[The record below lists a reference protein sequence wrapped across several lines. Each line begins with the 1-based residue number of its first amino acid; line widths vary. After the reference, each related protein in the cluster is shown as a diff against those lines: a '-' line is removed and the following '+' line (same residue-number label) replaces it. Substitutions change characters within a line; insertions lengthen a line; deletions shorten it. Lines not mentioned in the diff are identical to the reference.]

1 MAGGILALVLSTSIT
16 TLQRALLNLDSARC
30 LETASRIMQCEL
42 EKERLLS
49 WTQVTNSQYQPVI
62 DASFLRN
69 PAIAGRFTLSRTVAE
84 VPNRSGQIVQITLT
98 TTWLSTDGRTFSRN
112 CSTYYGKDGLYVYF
126 TSQS

>member
-16 TLQRALLNLDSARC
+16 TLQRAQLSLDSARC
-30 LETASRIMQCEL
+30 LETASRIMQCEM

-69 PAIAGRFTLSRTVAE
+69 PAIAGRFTLSRTVAD
-84 VPNRSGQIVQITLT
+84 VPDRSGQMVQITLT
-98 TTWLSTDGRTFSRN
+98 TTWQSTDGRTLSRN
-112 CSTYYGKDGLYVYF
+112 CCTYYGKDGLYVYF